1 MTDNNTLWFVVETE
15 EVEETTK
22 VTGERSGEDVGG
34 GFGERELVE
43 TVKTLSK
50 RQRISLDAQA
60 LKTQVSS
67 MLAIMNEVF
76 SEAQA
81 HTDLQLD
88 EVTLSVEINAEGKI
102 SIVGNGGSLRNSG
115 GMTLKFTRP
124 Q

>member
-1 MTDNNTLWFVVETE
+1 MSDEQQIWFVVETE

-34 GFGERELVE
+34 GFGDPKLVE
-43 TVKTLSK
+43 TVKTIAK

-60 LKTQVSS
+60 LKAQMSS
-67 MLAIMNEVF
+67 MLAMMDEVLA
-76 SEAQA
+76 SDK
-81 HTDLQLD
+81 TRTGLQLN
-88 EVTLSVEINAEGKI
+88 EVTLSVEINAEGKL

-124 Q
+124 